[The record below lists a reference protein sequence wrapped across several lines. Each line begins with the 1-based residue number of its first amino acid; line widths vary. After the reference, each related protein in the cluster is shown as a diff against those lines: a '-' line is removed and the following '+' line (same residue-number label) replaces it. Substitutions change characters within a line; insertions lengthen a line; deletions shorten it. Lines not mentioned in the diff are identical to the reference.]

1 MKRRTRLVAVL
12 LAASMVAGGCGAST
26 GRGNTSQSDSSSVNS
41 GGSAGAN
48 VLHMNIESEPPTLC
62 SLDCYDVV
70 SMNVLRHVM
79 EGLTRLD
86 DDNNVIPGI
95 AEKWD
100 VSEDELTYTFHLGE
114 AKWSNGEPVTAD
126 DFVFGWQKMLDPEYG
141 AVYSYLYFDI
151 KGAKDYN
158 TGTGSLEDV
167 AIKAIDDKTLE
178 VVLERPTPYFDFL
191 CAQASFLP
199 INQKFYESLD
209 KDGSNLYG
217 TEAENLL
224 FNGPFVITRWDH
236 DSKITVEK
244 NADYYGADDIKL
256 DTVNMEMVSDANT
269 AYNMFVGGELDMV
282 SLNTGDQ
289 IAQAEK
295 DGYEVLTKSN
305 GATYYFEFNL
315 SDPTLANENI
325 RKALAYAVD
334 RKSLTENILK
344 DSSTAALSF
353 TNPDITANGSS
364 FQTQV
369 GDTIKDGDSEAAK
382 AALDQGMKELGIT
395 ELPKLTLTINDKDSD
410 KTQAAAYQEYWKQN
424 LGLEVEVLSMPY
436 KSQLSAIKSG
446 DYQICFTAWGPD
458 YNDPSTFLDVF
469 YSGSG
474 MNNTGYAS
482 EEYDKILVQAK
493 AESDPAKRSEL
504 FVQAEQKL
512 LEDMPIA
519 PITFYNRAYL
529 VSDQLKGLYRS
540 SFQDIDFVNAYI
552 Q

>member
-1 MKRRTRLVAVL
+1 MKKRMVAGL
-12 LAASMVAGGCGAST
+12 LAAVMVAGGCGAST
-26 GRGNTSQSDSSSVNS
+26 GGGNTTQTNSASGSS
-41 GGSAGAN
+41 GGSAGAS
-48 VLHMNIESEPPTLC
+48 VLNLNIESEPPTLC
-62 SLDCYDVV
+62 SLDCYDVI

-100 VSEDELTYTFHLGE
+100 VSEDELTYTFHLGDV
-114 AKWSNGEPVTAD
+114 KWSNGEPVTAD

-141 AVYSYLYFDI
+141 AVYSYLYYDI

-217 TEAENLL
+217 TEADKLL

-244 NADYYGADDIKL
+244 NADYYGADDVKL

-364 FQTQV
+364 FQSQV
-369 GDTIKDGDSEAAK
+369 GDVVKDGDIEAAK
-382 AALDQGMKELGIT
+382 AALEQGMKELGIT
-395 ELPKLTLTINDKDSD
+395 ELPKLTMTINDKDSD
-410 KTQAAAYQEYWKQN
+410 KTQAAAYQEYWKQT

-469 YSGSG
+469 ASGSG
-474 MNNTGYAS
+474 MNDTGYAS
-482 EEYDKILVQAK
+482 EEYDKLLGQAK
-493 AESDPAKRSEL
+493 AETDPAKRSEL

-512 LEDMPIA
+512 LEDMPMA

-529 VSDQLKGLYRS
+529 VSDRLKGLYRS
-540 SFQDIDFVNAYI
+540 SFQDIDFANAYME
-552 Q
+552 

>member
-12 LAASMVAGGCGAST
+12 LAAAMVTGGCGAST
-26 GRGNTSQSDSSSVNS
+26 GGGKTSQSDSKAGTS
-41 GGSAGAN
+41 GGTAGVSELN
-48 VLHMNIESEPPTLC
+48 INIESEPPTLC

-100 VSEDELTYTFHLGE
+100 VSEDELTYTFHLRE

-126 DFVFGWQKMLDPEYG
+126 DFVFGWQKMMDPEYG
-141 AVYSYLYFDI
+141 AVYSYLYYDI
-151 KGAKDYN
+151 KGAQAYN
-158 TGTGSLEDV
+158 SGEGSLEDIG
-167 AIKAIDDKTLE
+167 IKAVDDKTLE

-209 KDGSNLYG
+209 KDGTSLYG
-217 TEAENLL
+217 SETDNLL
-224 FNGPFVITRWDH
+224 YNGPFVMTRWDH

-244 NADYYGADDIKL
+244 NGDYYGADSVKL
-256 DTVNMEMVSDANT
+256 DTVNMDMVSDANT
-269 AYNMFVGGELDMV
+269 AYNMFVGGELDLV

-315 SDPTLANENI
+315 SDPILANENI

-344 DSSTAALSF
+344 DSSTPALSF
-353 TNPDITANGSS
+353 TNPDITSNGSS
-364 FQTQV
+364 FQSQV
-369 GDTIKDGDSEAAK
+369 GDIIKDGDTEAAK
-382 AALDQGMKELGIT
+382 AALAEGMKELGIT
-395 ELPKLTLTINDKDSD
+395 ELPKLTMTINDKDSD
-410 KTQAAAYQEYWKQN
+410 KTSAAAYQEYWKQK

-469 YSGSG
+469 SSGSG
-474 MNNTGYAS
+474 MNDTGYTS
-482 EEYDKILVQAK
+482 EEFDDLLVQAK
-493 AESDPAKRSEL
+493 AETDPAKRSEL
-504 FVQAEQKL
+504 FVKAEQKL

-529 VSDQLKGLYRS
+529 VSDQLKGLFRS
-540 SFQDIDFVNAYI
+540 SFQDIDFMNAYME
-552 Q
+552 

>member
-26 GRGNTSQSDSSSVNS
+26 GGGNTSQSDSSSVNS
-41 GGSAGAN
+41 GGSTEASVVN
-48 VLHMNIESEPPTLC
+48 MNIESEPPTLC

-100 VSEDELTYTFHLGE
+100 VSEDELTYTFHLRD
-114 AKWSNGEPVTAD
+114 AKWSNGDPVTAD

-141 AVYSYLYFDI
+141 AVYSYLYYDI

-364 FQTQV
+364 FQAQV
-369 GDTIKDGDSEAAK
+369 GDIIKDGDSEAAK
-382 AALDQGMKELGIT
+382 AALAQGMKELGIT
-395 ELPKLTLTINDKDSD
+395 ELPKLTLTISDKDSD

-469 YSGSG
+469 SSGSG
-474 MNNTGYAS
+474 MNDTGYAS
-482 EEYDKILVQAK
+482 EEYDKLLVQAK
-493 AESDPAKRSEL
+493 AETDPAKRSEL

-529 VSDQLKGLYRS
+529 VSDHLKGLYRS